1 MARAGSVGND
11 GRESMA
17 GAGSVGNDGR
27 EGMAETGS
35 VGIRSMHSEDTLAV
49 SLLEQEIFTQPWS
62 RQGFLNA
69 LTEENLF
76 LVVEQEG
83 KIVGY
88 CGMYCGAD
96 EGEIVNVSVKREAR
110 GCGIGYR
117 MLKKLL
123 AKAKEAGIRQVVL
136 EVRVSN
142 RAAIGLYEK
151 LGFSIVGLRK
161 GFYEQ
166 PREDAYV
173 MMLKDPG

>member
-1 MARAGSVGND
+1 MD
-11 GRESMA
+11 K
-17 GAGSVGNDGR
+17 
-27 EGMAETGS
+27 
-35 VGIRSMHSEDTLAV
+35 IRKMCKEDTLAV

-76 LVVEQEG
+76 LVVERDGQ
-83 KIVGY
+83 IVGY

-96 EGEIVNVSVKREAR
+96 EGEIVNVSVKQSAR
-110 GCGIGYR
+110 RSGIGYE
-117 MLKKLL
+117 MLNVLL
-123 AKAKEAGIRQVVL
+123 KDAKEAGIRQVVL

-142 RAAIGLYEK
+142 QPAIRLYEK
-151 LGFSIVGLRK
+151 LGFAVFGLRK

-173 MMLKDPG
+173 MMLENL